1 MVVYMQIRDNCVQ
14 SQIADNTH
22 NSNLDDKWS
31 IISSNNSRM
40 ITEFK

>member
-1 MVVYMQIRDNCVQ
+1 MVVYIQISENCVQ

-22 NSNLDDKWS
+22 NSNLDDIWS
-31 IISSNNSRM
+31 IISSNNSQM